1 MGSIAAAS
9 SCVLPARASGVA
21 GSRVTARA
29 VCTKP
34 QAKRK
39 TVCASADPST
49 ASVASVSVTESTM
62 TIEKQRTIAK
72 ELVNYFN
79 DRQYEQEYLAS
90 RVFGWTTNAE
100 ITNGR
105 WVMFGLLVGMMTEY
119 ATGLNFVD
127 QIKLTITNMG
137 FADIYE

>member
-62 TIEKQRTIAK
+62 TIEKQRTIA
-72 ELVNYFN
+72 
-79 DRQYEQEYLAS
+79 
-90 RVFGWTTNAE
+90 
-100 ITNGR
+100 NGR

-127 QIKLTITNMG
+127 QIKLTI
-137 FADIYE
+137 